1 MSRTVLLH
9 AFLVLAAFPV
19 PAWGDVPSPP
29 QATPAQE
36 TGLPYMGSPAP
47 AELQVLTPLLGDW
60 SIATRVQSAESPG
73 QELRFAGQARA
84 RLAYNGQF
92 IQLDGSASNGKERE
106 EYVVLYR
113 YDSTQRV
120 YRRWYFSSIGLVSE
134 FVGRWDGTAKT
145 MTWTLLN
152 PGPGRTGV
160 LTDTLGPDGFST
172 DVVYKDDAGKVTRH
186 AVLTAARMGSPA
198 PN

>member
-9 AFLVLAAFPV
+9 AFFTLAAFSA

-29 QATPAQE
+29 QATSVQE
-36 TGLPYMGSPAP
+36 TGLPYMGNPAP
-47 AELQVLTPLLGDW
+47 AELQVLAPLLGDW

-113 YDSTQRV
+113 YDSAQRV
-120 YRRWYFSSIGLVSE
+120 YRRWYFSSIGLASE
-134 FVGRWDGTAKT
+134 FVGRWDAATKT

-152 PGPGRTGV
+152 PSPGRTGV
-160 LTDTLGPDGFST
+160 LTDTLRPDGFST
-172 DVVYKDDAGKVTRH
+172 DVVYRDDTGKVTRH
-186 AVLTAARMGSPA
+186 AVLTAARLGSPA